1 MRIFNI
7 IYRTADNTVAEANI
21 AATSKGKAT
30 AVVGKVIT
38 CTDITAEQFTNDTP
52 DKVKEVLM
60 NGGFGEAE
68 AELISALVRE
78 HINKNCDCAKTEE
91 DKAVHVEHPEVNGTE
106 VYE

>member
-7 IYRTADNTVAEANI
+7 IYRTADNNVAEANI

-38 CTDITAEQFTNDTP
+38 CTDITADQFTNDTP

-78 HINKNCDCAKTEE
+78 HINKNCDCAKADTTDTAESTETAE
-91 DKAVHVEHPEVNGTE
+91 ADE
-106 VYE
+106 

>member
-21 AATSKGKAT
+21 AATNKSKAT
-30 AVVGKVIT
+30 SVVGKVIT

-60 NGGFGEAE
+60 LGDFGEAE

-78 HINKNCDCAKTEE
+78 HINKNCDCAKPEENKAGEATE
-91 DKAVHVEHPEVNGTE
+91 G
-106 VYE
+106 

>member
-60 NGGFGEAE
+60 MGDFGEAE

-78 HINKNCDCAKTEE
+78 HINKNCNCAKAEE
-91 DKAVHVEHPEVNGTE
+91 DKDVHVEHTEVNGTE

>member
-38 CTDITAEQFTNDTP
+38 CTDITADQFTNDTP

-78 HINKNCDCAKTEE
+78 HINKNCDCAQADTTDTAESTETAE
-91 DKAVHVEHPEVNGTE
+91 AAE
-106 VYE
+106 

>member
-38 CTDITAEQFTNDTP
+38 CTDITADQFTNDTP

-60 NGGFGEAE
+60 MGDFGEAE

-78 HINKNCDCAKTEE
+78 HINKNCDCTKSKE
-91 DKAVHVEHPEVNGTE
+91 DKDAHIEHPEQNDTNME
-106 VYE
+106 

>member
-30 AVVGKVIT
+30 SVVGKVIT
-38 CTDITAEQFTNDTP
+38 CTDITADQFTNDTP
-52 DKVKEVLM
+52 DKVKDVLM
-60 NGGFGEAE
+60 MGDFGEAE

-78 HINKNCDCAKTEE
+78 HINKNCNCAKAEE
-91 DKAVHVEHPEVNGTE
+91 DKDAHVEHPVHDGTE